1 MNFDEVMES
10 FCSPVIPQLIRTPR
24 DKKLWKKY
32 LCDESLSLVLED
44 MMKIG
49 CSCEQANV
57 ADGTIQL
64 AYLRYIVENTINFK
78 SSQICIREQSDT
90 TLSVS
95 VGNQEEGQTPIL
107 IACSLENAPYKDAE
121 RYTSFLVGYL
131 LLRRLWKLNARISKS
146 VHFLFI
152 APDEVTQTNKA
163 RYEYIAR
170 QRERKTF
177 IETSIIFGRVGM
189 PQKAINEYLAS
200 LWGPR
205 WYQPDKKLS
214 NLLFYDYKHERWPDY
229 GLLQSYITSAG
240 FFPKMTLIPAKPV
253 DSKAIL
259 SHQIENLAFFRDI
272 TQANKNSDP
281 NRIYEPKELS
291 FGRMD
296 ALTDVVLAYLKLEVA
311 GYTYGRI
318 RPPQRKSYDT
328 LINYYKPP
336 YTLTDDDHAFWPPT
350 AEEQDLM
357 TDDGRR
363 KTKTDLSQKKGTLF
377 GRVI

>member
-1 MNFDEVMES
+1 MNFDETMES
-10 FCSPVIPQLIRTPR
+10 FYSPVIPQLIRTPR

-64 AYLRYIVENTINFK
+64 AYLRYIIENTINFK
-78 SSQICIREQSDT
+78 SAQIRIQEQSDT

-95 VGNQEEGQTPIL
+95 VGNQEEDQIPIL
-107 IACSLENAPYKDAE
+107 IACSLENVPFKDAE

-131 LLRRLWKLNARISKS
+131 LLRRLWKLSARISKS

-152 APDEVTQTNKA
+152 VPSETANSNQT

-189 PQKAINEYLAS
+189 PQKAITAYLTNFGGS
-200 LWGPR
+200 GF
-205 WYQPDKKLS
+205 YQPERKYS

-240 FFPKMTLIPAKPV
+240 FFPKMTLIPAKPA

-272 TQANKNSDP
+272 TQANKNRDP
-281 NRIYEPKELS
+281 NIIYTPKELS

-296 ALTDVVLAYLKLEVA
+296 ALVDVVLAYLKLEVA

-318 RPPQRKSYDT
+318 KPPQLLSYDR
-328 LINYYKPP
+328 LITYYKPP
-336 YTLTDDDHAFWPPT
+336 YIQTEDGHAFWPPI
-350 AEEQDLM
+350 AEEQYLM

-363 KTKTDLSQKKGTLF
+363 QTKSDLKIRKGSLF
-377 GRVI
+377 GKAI